1 MTSLPLDALVAV
13 VPSAALSDALRNSL
27 GSGVSPQWWT
37 IVILVAWALVGF
49 AISRKRFSWQ

>member
-1 MTSLPLDALVAV
+1 VAV
-13 VPSAALSDALRNSL
+13 VPSAALGDALRSSL
-27 GSGVSPQWWT
+27 GTGASPQWWT